1 MNLEEKILALFEL
14 RMLPLLIKQANI
26 GQIEEKRLLTRLKRL
41 QQVIYEL
48 DAYLESTWTLEE
60 SRLNELWNPIF
71 NALKGLHINP
81 IQVEKQINYI
91 KKYQKNEMELR
102 ENKLPTR
109 FSFEYFYFYKSC
121 DVKLLRGI
129 LYYKYPLLKQFA
141 SVNDWRYFDLIT
153 EVLDDVEDLFE
164 DLHSIN
170 GNRFLIHLLKERDP
184 DLTFNEFSDFI
195 IEIKNKSLQK
205 YGQYDS
211 SEFRNQIHLMTL
223 KSADETLE
231 LLQEQVHKFKTINFK
246 DIVMSNFI
254 PSLKL
259 DDDVLIEN

>member
-14 RMLPLLIKQANI
+14 RMVPLLIEQANI
-26 GQIEEKRLLTRLKRL
+26 GQIEEKRLMTRLKRL

-48 DAYLESTWTLEE
+48 DAYLEASWDIKE

-91 KKYQKNEMELR
+91 KKYQKNELELR

-109 FSFEYFYFYKSC
+109 FSYEYFYFYKSC

-129 LYYKYPLLKQFA
+129 LYYKYPILKKFA

-153 EVLDDVEDLFE
+153 EVQDDVDDLFE

-170 GNRFLIHLLKERDP
+170 GNRFLIHLLKEKDP
-184 DLTFNEFSDFI
+184 DLTLKEFSDFI
-195 IEIKNKSLQK
+195 IEVKNKSSQK
-205 YGQYDS
+205 YDHYESD
-211 SEFRNQIHLMTL
+211 EFRNQIHLMTL

-231 LLQEQVHKFKTINFK
+231 LLKEQIQKFKTINFK
-246 DIVMSNFI
+246 DIVMSNYI
-254 PSLKL
+254 ESLKAE
-259 DDDVLIEN
+259 VAS